1 MPSYLQSTNTECGA
15 ACLGYV
21 AAHHGRPYEMSELR
35 ARFAISMRG
44 ISLSDLTQLAGALGL
59 RARPLR
65 LELDELSHLTLPCIL
80 HWDMSHFVVLTHCA
94 RGRLVFHD
102 PAWGERRMTIQ
113 EASSHFTGV
122 ALELTP
128 APEFER
134 IAPRPAIGWRQLV
147 GKLHG
152 LKRSLGQLFIIAAAL
167 QVVILVAPLFT
178 QWIVDGAIVSGDV
191 GLLWLL
197 VIGLGLTTL
206 VKAGLEAARGW
217 LGIVVSVQFS
227 VQWAAR
233 IMGHLLHLPAQW
245 FELRH
250 TGDVVSR
257 FQSMQSIQQTV
268 TGRLVEILLDGLF
281 AIVVLAVMLLYSVK
295 LAAIAVAGVLVYAAI
310 RVLPHGAFHRANDEV
325 LTHDAKAQSHFLE
338 SLRAIQTIKIAG
350 LQDQRAA
357 RWLNM
362 VVQATNQRTST
373 QKMTLA
379 FGAGY
384 SLVFG
389 IESIAVLGLGAAMAI
404 SGTLTVGMLMAF
416 VSYKDEF
423 SSRMQRFIDNLMA
436 VRMLKLHAERLCDIV
451 LAEPE
456 VLGSASP
463 EQTAHERKPPT
474 ITLDNISFR
483 YGSSTPWVLRRVSIE
498 IRAGE
503 HVAIVGATG
512 CGKTTLAKIV
522 LGLLEPTEGTVR
534 IDGVPLNRLGL
545 GNWRRQVAAVMQD
558 DQLFSASLLENIA
571 GFDETIDQ
579 DRVQAAAGLA
589 AVHTEVLA
597 MPMGY
602 FTLNG
607 DMGSSLSG
615 GQKQRILLARAL
627 YRAPS
632 VLILDEATS
641 HLDVSKEKRV
651 NEAIRTLPM
660 TRVVIAHRPE
670 TIAMADRV
678 IELAAGATTA

>member
-1 MPSYLQSTNTECGA
+1 
-15 ACLGYV
+15 
-21 AAHHGRPYEMSELR
+21 MSELR
-35 ARFAISMRG
+35 AKFAISTRG
-44 ISLSDLTQLAGALGL
+44 ISLSDLMQFAGALGL

-65 LELDELSHLTLPCIL
+65 LELDELPHLILPCIL
-80 HWDMSHFVVLTHCA
+80 HWDMSHFVVLTRCA
-94 RGRLVFHD
+94 RGRLVLHD
-102 PAWGERRMTIQ
+102 PAWGERRMAIQ
-113 EASSHFTGV
+113 DARSHFTGV
-122 ALELTP
+122 ALELLP

-134 IAPRPAIGWRQLV
+134 TAPRPAIGWRQLV

-152 LKRSLGQLFIIAAAL
+152 LKRSLGQLFIIAATL
-167 QVVILVAPLFT
+167 QVVLLMAPLFT

-191 GLLWLL
+191 ELLWLL
-197 VIGLGLTTL
+197 VVGLGLTTL
-206 VKAGLEAARGW
+206 VKVGLEAARGW
-217 LGIVVSVQFS
+217 LGIVASVQFS

-250 TGDVVSR
+250 MGDVVSR
-257 FQSMQSIQQTV
+257 FQSMQSIQQAV

-281 AIVVLAVMLLYSVK
+281 AVVILAVMLLYSVK
-295 LAAIAVAGVLVYAAI
+295 LAAVTVAGVLVYAAI

-362 VVQATNQRTST
+362 IVQTTNRRTST

-389 IESIAVLGLGAAMAI
+389 VESIAVLGLGAAMAI
-404 SGTLTVGMLMAF
+404 GGTLTVGMLMAF
-416 VSYKDEF
+416 ISYKDEF

-436 VRMLKLHAERLCDIV
+436 LRMLRLHAERLSDIV
-451 LAEPE
+451 LAETE
-456 VLGSASP
+456 VLGSHSP
-463 EQTAHERKPPT
+463 EQAACERKPPT
-474 ITLDNISFR
+474 ITLDNVSFR
-483 YGSSTPWVLRRVSIE
+483 YGSGTPWVLRHVSIE
-498 IRAGE
+498 IGSGE

-534 IDGVPLNRLGL
+534 IDGVPLDRLGL

-558 DQLFSASLLENIA
+558 DQLFSASLQENIA
-571 GFDETIDQ
+571 GFDETINQ
-579 DRVQAAAGLA
+579 DRVQTAASLA
-589 AVHTEVLA
+589 AVHAEVLA

-607 DMGSSLSG
+607 DMGGSLSG

-641 HLDVSKEKRV
+641 HLDVGKERQV
-651 NEAIRTLPM
+651 NEAIRKLPM
-660 TRVVIAHRPE
+660 TRIAIAHRPE

-678 IELAAGATTA
+678 IELTTGATPRSNA

>member
-1 MPSYLQSTNTECGA
+1 MPSYLQSISTECGV
-15 ACLGYV
+15 ACLGYI
-21 AAHHGRPYEMSELR
+21 AAHHGQPYEMSELR
-35 ARFAISMRG
+35 AKFAISMRG
-44 ISLSDLTQLAGALGL
+44 ISLRDLAQLAGALGL

-65 LELDELSHLTLPCIL
+65 LELEELSGLRLPCIL
-80 HWDMSHFVVLTHCA
+80 HWDMTHFVVLAHCA
-94 RGRLVFHD
+94 RGKVVLHD
-102 PAWGERRMTIQ
+102 PAFGERRMALKD
-113 EASSHFTGV
+113 ASSHFTGV
-122 ALELTP
+122 ALELIP

-147 GKLHG
+147 GKVNG
-152 LKRSLGQLFIIAAAL
+152 LKRSLGQLFVIAATL
-167 QVVILVAPLFT
+167 QVALLVAPLFT
-178 QWIVDGAIVSGDV
+178 QWIVDGAIVSGDIE
-191 GLLWLL
+191 LLWLL
-197 VIGLGLTTL
+197 AIGLGLTTL
-206 VKAGLEAARGW
+206 IKTGLEAARGW
-217 LGIVVSVQFS
+217 LGIVASVQFS

-257 FQSMQSIQQTV
+257 FQSMQSIQQAV

-281 AIVVLAVMLLYSVK
+281 AVVTLAVMLLYSVK

-310 RVLPHGAFHRANDEV
+310 RVLPHGAFHRANDDV

-338 SLRAIQTIKIAG
+338 NLRAIQTIKIAG
-350 LQDQRAA
+350 LQDQRVA

-362 VVQATNQRTST
+362 VVQATNRRTST

-379 FGAGY
+379 FSAGY

-436 VRMLKLHAERLCDIV
+436 LRMLRLHAERLSDIV

-456 VLGSASP
+456 ALGNPAP
-463 EQTAHERKPPT
+463 TQAACERRPPT
-474 ITLDNISFR
+474 IALDNVSFQ
-483 YGSSTPWVLRRVSIE
+483 YGSGAPWVLRHVSIE
-498 IRAGE
+498 IGAGE

-522 LGLLEPTEGTVR
+522 LGLLEPTEGKVL
-534 IDGVPLNRLGL
+534 IDGVPLDQLGL
-545 GNWRRQVAAVMQD
+545 GNWRRQVGAVMQD
-558 DQLFSASLLENIA
+558 DQLFSGSLQENIA
-571 GFDETIDQ
+571 GFDESIDPQ
-579 DRVQAAAGLA
+579 RVQEAANLA
-589 AVHTEVLA
+589 AIHAEVLA

-627 YRAPS
+627 YRAPG

-641 HLDVSKEKRV
+641 HLDVSKERQV
-651 NEAIRTLPM
+651 NEAICKLPM
-660 TRVVIAHRPE
+660 TRIAIAHRPE

-678 IELAAGATTA
+678 IELTASAALQ